1 MSDGINRVILFG
13 NLGAAPDLRM
23 SQAGLGI
30 LHLRLATTESWFDK
44 ASTSR
49 QERTEWHDVTV
60 FGPRA
65 EALAR
70 ILQKGDSVLVEGGLR
85 TSSYEKDGVKRYRTE
100 VLAREVCLGGR
111 RRGSNPPV
119 EAEVL
124 AQLDELPTEELHPS
138 ARARRSARA
147 RGEALA

>member
-111 RRGSNPPV
+111 RRGSSPPV

-124 AQLDELPTEELHPS
+124 AQLDELPTEELTPS
-138 ARARRSARA
+138 ARARRSPARE
-147 RGEALA
+147 EALA

>member
-13 NLGAAPDLRM
+13 HLGANPELRM
-23 SQAGLGI
+23 SQAGLGV

-44 ASTSR
+44 AATSR
-49 QERTEWHDVTV
+49 QERTEWHGVTV
-60 FGPRA
+60 FGALA

-70 ILQKGDSVLVEGGLR
+70 ILQKGDAILVEGGLR

-100 VLAREVCLGGR
+100 IVAREVCLSGKR
-111 RRGSNPPV
+111 RAPAPPL

-124 AQLDELPTEELHPS
+124 STLDELPTEELRPG
-138 ARARRSARA
+138 A
-147 RGEALA
+147 RGRTAAPREEAMA